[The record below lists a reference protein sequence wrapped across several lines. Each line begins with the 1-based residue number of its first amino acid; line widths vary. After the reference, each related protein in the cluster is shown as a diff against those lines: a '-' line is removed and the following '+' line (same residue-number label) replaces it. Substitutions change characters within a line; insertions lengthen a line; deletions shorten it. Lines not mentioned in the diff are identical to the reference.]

1 MIILLLLCE
10 WRIYVFVF
18 SDVLDC
24 EVSRL
29 WINKIFLFCSQK
41 QKSVINTSVFT
52 QHTQKLMS

>member
-29 WINKIFLFCSQK
+29 WINKIFLFFPQK
-41 QKSVINTSVFT
+41 KKKKC
-52 QHTQKLMS
+52 HKH